1 MERLKERVRVEDRL
15 DVEGGVSS
23 TKRGIWMPDGSPV
36 DVETIAQQFGVS
48 QEKAN
53 EIAGR
58 LKERSS

>member
-1 MERLKERVRVEDRL
+1 VEDRL